1 MKRKIRKR
9 SSSGSSVPLPLIL
22 IGVGVLLL
30 VGVLIWQVVNVNT
43 AASQGR
49 TIPVEEID
57 RVSLA
62 ASKTAFDEQT
72 AVFLDVRDASSYDAG
87 HIPGAVNI
95 PLGLLENRAGE
106 LDPNQWIITY
116 CT

>member
-1 MKRKIRKR
+1 MKKR
-9 SSSGSSVPLPLIL
+9 AKRTQKNDMLPVII
-22 IGVGVLLL
+22 IGVGALLVVIVLLL
-30 VGVLIWQVVNVNT
+30 QIIQSPNPTT
-43 AASQGR
+43 AGQD
-49 TIPVEEID
+49 IPEPGIE

-62 ASKTAFDEQT
+62 NSKAAFDEKS
-72 AVFLDVRDASSYDAG
+72 AMFLDVRDSGSFEAS

-95 PLGLLENRAGE
+95 PFALLETRINE